1 MKCQEVLKKLVESI
15 KRGVNAET
23 EKICEEILL
32 NPEEY
37 NGEINGKKLIEWIK
51 EIEDRNYDYYPVG
64 ILDEMDNEGELSKSI
79 GYQIFNRGQESELP
93 FFDDYFIVKEQRP
106 PQWTFDDFV
115 KMQFKKLIQ
124 SLKNHNQILVQKI
137 LQSEIWDD
145 VFYETLESSAP
156 HVYFDINFITK
167 EIGLPGTYQS
177 ILAQI
182 EQSSAIQEYIN

>member
-1 MKCQEVLKKLVESI
+1 MKYQETLKELIKSI
-15 KRGVNAET
+15 KQGYNAET

-37 NGEINGKKLIEWIK
+37 HGEINGKKLIEWIK

-79 GYQIFNRGQESELP
+79 GYQIFNRGQKSELP
-93 FFDDYFIVKEQRP
+93 FFDDHFVIKEQR
-106 PQWTFDDFV
+106 PQWTFDDFI

-124 SLKNHNQILVQKI
+124 SLKNHDEILVQEI

-156 HVYFDINFITK
+156 HIYFDINFIVK
-167 EIGLPGTYQS
+167 EIGSPNTYQS

-182 EQSSAIQEYIN
+182 EQSNAIQEYIN